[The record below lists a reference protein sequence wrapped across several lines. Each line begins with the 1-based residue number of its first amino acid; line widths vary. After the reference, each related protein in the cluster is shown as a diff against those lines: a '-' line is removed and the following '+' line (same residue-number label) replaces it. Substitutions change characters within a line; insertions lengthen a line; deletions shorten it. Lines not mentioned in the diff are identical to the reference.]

1 MEFMG
6 KDLEKIVV
14 TLPMADGT
22 ELECGVFSYFEV
34 NDNKYFALLPLTEDK
49 NFDFSQGYM
58 LYRVEEDEEQ
68 NPIVLYIE
76 DDLEYS
82 IAAKCF
88 SDNILQNNKS
98 DTSYS
103 S

>member
-6 KDLEKIVV
+6 KDLDKVVV

-22 ELECGVFSYFEV
+22 EMDCGVASYFEI
-34 NDNKYFALLPLTEDK
+34 DEKKYFALLPLTEDK
-49 NFDFSQGYM
+49 KLDYTQSYM

-76 DDLEYS
+76 DDLEYAL
-82 IAAKCF
+82 AAKYF
-88 SDNILQNNKS
+88 SEKILDARAN
-98 DTSYS
+98 
-103 S
+103 